1 MFLQDHSIPIG
12 LKSSSTNYKT
22 FYNYRVNQLL
32 EYMMKL
38 FSYKNVPE
46 TIPAHE
52 IDLYLFLYGHCGIV
66 KGTKTGNIIAVVP
79 QLSGPTDYLDIY
91 KKFTWATPIESGQ
104 CYIDKNGILIDNT
117 MLHNSSYPLI
127 HTTAA
132 RLAHIDVTMICTLVN
147 ARDTVAIKAISS
159 KFAHDA
165 ESYQRQKYNGSPSF
179 IVDRGFSTIDFEDCK
194 TDRSFNVRELADTSQ
209 QILSEFY
216 ENIGINKT
224 VNKRER
230 LITAEADNNK
240 QLLKLN
246 IMNMFE
252 SRKEGIR
259 KVNAMFGT
267 DITVECNVDISNYS
281 MKDPEAVPAEGS
293 ADEVKEGE
301 ADAEAT

>member
-1 MFLQDHSIPIG
+1 MFLQDYSIPIG
-12 LKSSSTNYKT
+12 LKASSTNYKT

-38 FSYKNVPE
+38 FSYKNVPD

-79 QLSGPTDYLDIY
+79 QLSDPTDYLDIF

-281 MKDPEAVPAEGS
+281 IEDPEAVPS
-293 ADEVKEGE
+293 EVKEGE
-301 ADAEAT
+301 ADDEAT

>member
-12 LKSSSTNYKT
+12 LKASSTNYKT

-38 FSYKNVPE
+38 FSYKNVPD

-66 KGTKTGNIIAVVP
+66 KGRKTGNIIAVVP
-79 QLSGPTDYLDIY
+79 QLSDPTDYLDIY

-281 MKDPEAVPAEGS
+281 MKDPEAVPAE
-293 ADEVKEGE
+293 EVKEGE
-301 ADAEAT
+301 ADDAEAT